1 MADGKVCTGFSKPFV
16 ALYSDGNGTPA
27 YSNGMAAG
35 RGVSVS
41 DDVEKIENKIFYANN
56 GAAENSGRKFN
67 GATISLTID
76 GLKTSARKLIMGTP
90 TATTKS
96 ITVGAETVS
105 VSVDEY
111 DDRQSIPYVGIGFIM
126 RYQEEGV
133 VTYRAVVFTKA
144 MFDIEPLS
152 AETEGEEI
160 EFQTTELS
168 ATILRD
174 DSTYHRWKYDADDL
188 TSEAIAEAFIKD
200 VLNITGA

>member
-1 MADGKVCTGFSKPFV
+1 
-16 ALYSDGNGTPA
+16 
-27 YSNGMAAG
+27 
-35 RGVSVS
+35 
-41 DDVEKIENKIFYANN
+41 
-56 GAAENSGRKFN
+56 
-67 GATISLTID
+67 
-76 GLKTSARKLIMGTP
+76 
-90 TATTKS
+90 
-96 ITVGAETVS
+96 
-105 VSVDEY
+105 
-111 DDRQSIPYVGIGFIM
+111 M

-160 EFQTTELS
+160 GFQTTELS